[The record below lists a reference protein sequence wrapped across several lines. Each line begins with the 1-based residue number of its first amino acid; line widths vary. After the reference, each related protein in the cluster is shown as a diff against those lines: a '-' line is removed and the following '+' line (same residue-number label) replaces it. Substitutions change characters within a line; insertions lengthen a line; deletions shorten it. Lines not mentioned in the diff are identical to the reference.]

1 MGARGAGRRV
11 SGSKCINN
19 DRAGSWAERSK
30 GRVRVGVLEGGGGPD
45 CSTYFHIAYDGA
57 LFLQSKESGDTQ
69 SGLHL
74 DMSLAW
80 WHVTCTD
87 DRTPIL
93 HDIAPRPRS
102 CKVPRMRSCNLRCVS
117 TAAVE
122 MMHSIL
128 GWVVVA
134 VAIGSVHV
142 SSET

>member
-74 DMSLAW
+74 DNGRRAQAA
-80 WHVTCTD
+80 T
-87 DRTPIL
+87 
-93 HDIAPRPRS
+93 
-102 CKVPRMRSCNLRCVS
+102 
-117 TAAVE
+117 AVE
-122 MMHSIL
+122 MHLSRCIQSCKN
-128 GWVVVA
+128 GPQF
-134 VAIGSVHV
+134 
-142 SSET
+142 